1 MKLQPSILAL
11 EANQIKIGLLN
22 MNEKYAFFK
31 SELAQYSQSSKVDA
45 DLLARIESFVEDC
58 KGAGD
63 GEQDISFQE
72 NGRGY
77 YAHLH
82 KLDSLKNNNHEHYLD
97 YRRHLTQELSEAIK
111 NNEMTEQMS
120 VVYDTLQKRLDK

>member
-1 MKLQPSILAL
+1 
-11 EANQIKIGLLN
+11 
-22 MNEKYAFFK
+22 MNDKYAFFK
-31 SELAQYSQSSKVDA
+31 NELEQYSKATDVDH

-58 KGAGD
+58 KGAAD

-82 KLDSLKNNNHEHYLD
+82 ELDSLKNNNYEHYLD
-97 YRRHLTQELSEAIK
+97 YRRQLTQELSEAIK